1 MALREQLDEELADND
16 EEPSDNDEKA
26 YQRGWDQVFS
36 AFDGVH
42 PSVVAEVFG
51 HKDLICMGQKNY

>member
-1 MALREQLDEELADND
+1 MMR
-16 EEPSDNDEKA
+16 
-26 YQRGWDQVFS
+26 RHIHWDQVFS